1 MNEMYSS
8 QGSSGATREIRET
21 GLIGILIVLAKHKRL
36 VLGLPFV
43 ASLLAVVI
51 SLALPNV
58 YRATTKIMPPQE
70 PQSGAGAL
78 LAQLGGSAAAAMSV
92 AGLKSPNDMYIGMLK
107 SRTVADHLIR
117 QFDLKTEYA
126 TDSQENARRIL
137 EGNTSVVSG
146 KDGLIAIEVED
157 EDKKKAPL
165 IANAYAAEL
174 ARLTQVLAVTEAAK
188 RRLFFEQQLEQA
200 KDSLAA
206 IEVKLKSTL
215 DTNGVVSVDS
225 ESKAIVETIGQL
237 RGRVSA
243 KEIELNSMKAFVTDN
258 NPDYKRTNEELS
270 SLRAELAR
278 LQDGTSTGL
287 SDRSA
292 GMKSGGLE
300 SVKLLRDVK
309 YHQMLYEMLAKQ
321 YEAARLDEAK
331 DASVVQV
338 LDPAVEPER
347 KAKPSRALIVLGT
360 AALSLFVSVALA
372 FLRETRQRAMAVPE
386 VVAQW
391 TEFRRQLRWK

>member
-1 MNEMYSS
+1 MYSS
-8 QGSSGATREIRET
+8 ESSSGVTREIRET
-21 GLIGILIVLAKHKRL
+21 GLIGILTVLAKHKRL
-36 VLGLPFV
+36 VLGFPFI
-43 ASLLAVVI
+43 ASLVAVAV

-58 YRATTKIMPPQE
+58 YRAETKIMPPQQ

-78 LAQLGGSAAAAMSV
+78 LAQLGGPAAAAMSV

-107 SRTVADHLIR
+107 SRTVADNLIR
-117 QFDLKTEYA
+117 QFNLKNEYE
-126 TDSQENARRIL
+126 TDSQEKARRIL
-137 EGNTSVVSG
+137 EGNTSIVSG
-146 KDGLIAIEVED
+146 KDGLIAVEVED
-157 EDKKKAPL
+157 HDKKKAPL

-215 DTNGVVSVDS
+215 DTKGVVSVDS
-225 ESKAIVETIGQL
+225 ESRAIVETIGQL
-237 RGRVSA
+237 RGQISA
-243 KEIELNSMKAFVTDN
+243 KEIELSSMKAFVTDN
-258 NPDYKRTNEELS
+258 NPDYKRTNEELK
-270 SLRAELAR
+270 SLRSELAR

-287 SDRSA
+287 ADGSRS
-292 GMKSGGLE
+292 MSSGGLE
-300 SVKLLRDVK
+300 NVKLLRDVK

-338 LDPAVEPER
+338 LDKAVEPER
-347 KAKPSRALIVLGT
+347 KVKPSRALIVLGT
-360 AALSLFVSVALA
+360 ALLSLFVSILWA
-372 FLRETRQRAMAVPE
+372 FLRETRQRAMAIPE
-386 VVAQW
+386 VQAQW
-391 TEFRRQLRWK
+391 TEFMRQLRWK